1 LLHDWLF
8 EGRLF
13 DGRYDWLFDGRYD
26 WLFDG
31 RYDWL

>member
-13 DGRYDWLFDGRYD
+13 DGRCDWLFDGRYD